1 MLDQETKKK
10 INNLRDTLV
19 GKVPDP
25 KSQVEQIM
33 IALIY
38 KFMNDMDKES
48 TDLGGEASFF
58 VGDFEKYSWDN
69 LFGTKVSGSELV
81 DLYSTA
87 VESMEENPNI
97 PQLFRDIFKNAY
109 IPYKD
114 AETLRL
120 FLSQIDDFEY
130 SKDSE
135 QLGDAFEHILNS
147 LSSQG
152 DAGQF
157 RTPRHIIDFI
167 VEIVDPNKDETVLDP
182 ASGTSGFLISAFKHI
197 VQSNSEKSSGDL
209 LSAAERKKIMENIN
223 GYDISPDMV
232 RIGLANMYLHGF
244 PEPNVV
250 EYDALTSEDRWNE
263 YFDVIL
269 ANPPFMTP
277 KGGIRPHNKFGLKS
291 NKAEVLFVDYILTH
305 LKPNGR
311 AGIIVPE
318 GIIFQS
324 GKAYKELRKKL
335 IENGLTGVVSLPA
348 GVFNPY
354 SGVKTSI
361 LILDKSKN
369 PESVYFAQIKQ
380 DGFSLSAQ
388 RNPISQN
395 DLPQVFKEIKSNSS
409 GDFMKLVS
417 KEEII
422 ENKYSLQFS
431 TYINEEI
438 ESSNYEVIKL
448 SEVVSLIRG
457 VNFSKKDQLEEL
469 TEEAIRVATT
479 KAAQEHQVVE
489 KDLYYI
495 PKKLIKNEDK
505 YLKDGDILISVSNS
519 LHLVGRTTF
528 IKDLKYDLSFG
539 AFMSCIRVDPEVI
552 LPEYLYRILNSENTK
567 KFFRE
572 NARTTTN
579 ISNLP
584 NEVIINLQIPLPP
597 LEKQQEIAG
606 EIEQYQK
613 VIDGA
618 RQVVENTKFAI
629 DFNTIQKFETLALSE
644 IAEVKGGKRVPKGDS
659 LANSKTPYPYIRVSD
674 MKENYFDS
682 SDIKYIE
689 KDVYEKIK
697 NYTISSDDIY
707 ISVAGTIGKVGIV
720 SKEFS
725 GANLTENANKL
736 VIKDNNYSQKYLT
749 YTLRSDF
756 VQKQLILATMSV
768 AQPKLSIE
776 RLKKIEIPIINKIMQ
791 EELVNEIETQINLIE
806 ELNKII
812 SLNNNKI
819 DNLINSLYTS

>member
-10 INNLRDTLV
+10 INDLRDTLV

-97 PQLFRDIFKNAY
+97 PQLFRDVFKNAY

-167 VEIVDPNKDETVLDP
+167 VEIVDPKKNETVLDP

-263 YFDVIL
+263 YYDVIL

-277 KGGIRPHNKFGLKS
+277 KGGIRPHNKFGVKS

-305 LKPNGR
+305 LKPKGR

-324 GKAYKELRKKL
+324 GKAYVELRRKL
-335 IENGLTGVVSLPA
+335 VENGLSGVISLPS

-361 LILDKSKN
+361 LIIDKHKQKD
-369 PESVYFAQIKQ
+369 EIYFSQVNS
-380 DGFSLSAQ
+380 DGFDLGAQ
-388 RNPISQN
+388 RQPLDIN
-395 DLPQVFKEIKSNSS
+395 DLPFFLNEIKTESFEKSLIVQKEKIIEKNYSLTMNSYADQTMTSSSYDVVNINELCEFKRGEIITKNTANLEGKIPVVSS
-409 GDFMKLVS
+409 G
-417 KEEII
+417 
-422 ENKYSLQFS
+422 
-431 TYINEEI
+431 
-438 ESSNYEVIKL
+438 IKP
-448 SEVVSLIRG
+448 SYYHDKFNREGYTITISG
-457 VNFSKKDQLEEL
+457 SGNAGYVNFYNEKIWLSD
-469 TEEAIRVATT
+469 AFSVAST
-479 KAAQEHQVVE
+479 
-489 KDLYYI
+489 D
-495 PKKLIKNEDK
+495 KNILLDK
-505 YLKDGDILISVSNS
+505 YLYQVLKNRQEEIYSYQKGAAQKHVYPKD
-519 LHLVGRTTF
+519 F
-528 IKDLKYDLSFG
+528 
-539 AFMSCIRVDPEVI
+539 
-552 LPEYLYRILNSENTK
+552 EN
-567 KFFRE
+567 F
-572 NARTTTN
+572 
-579 ISNLP
+579 
-584 NEVIINLQIPLPP
+584 QIPLPP
-597 LEKQQEIAG
+597 LEKQQEIVN

-618 RQVVENTKFAI
+618 RQVVEHYKPKIF
-629 DFNTIQKFETLALSE
+629 
-644 IAEVKGGKRVPKGDS
+644 VKNDWKVYELKDIYKENFDSKRVPITKNERKQG
-659 LANSKTPYPYIRVSD
+659 PYPYYGATGIIDYVED
-674 MKENYFDS
+674 YLFD
-682 SDIKYIE
+682 E
-689 KDVYEKIK
+689 ELLL
-697 NYTISSDDIY
+697 ISED
-707 ISVAGTIGKVGIV
+707 
-720 SKEFS
+720 
-725 GANLTENANKL
+725 GANLLDRNYPIAFSVDGKTWVNNHAHVLKF
-736 VIKDNNYSQKYLT
+736 DNLELQKYVEFYINQISIEKYVT
-749 YTLRSDF
+749 GS
-756 VQKQLILATMSV
+756 
-768 AQPKLSIE
+768 AQPKLNQNNLNLI
-776 RLKKIEIPIINKIMQ
+776 KIPIPK
-791 EELVNEIETQINLIE
+791 ESELTEIVKELDNEIQIVKQNKTIIQNLE
-806 ELNKII
+806 FSKNRV
-812 SLNNNKI
+812 
-819 DNLINSLYTS
+819 INSLYNS

>member
-10 INNLRDTLV
+10 INDLRDTLV

-97 PQLFRDIFKNAY
+97 PQLFRDVFKNAY
-109 IPYKD
+109 IPYRD
-114 AETLRL
+114 TETLRL

-167 VEIVDPNKDETVLDP
+167 VEIVDPKKDETVLDP

-197 VQSNSEKSSGDL
+197 VNSNSEKSSGDL

-244 PEPNVV
+244 PEPNVF

-263 YFDVIL
+263 YYDVIL

-291 NKAEVLFVDYILTH
+291 NRAEVLFVDYILSH
-305 LKPNGR
+305 LKPKGR

-335 IENGLTGVVSLPA
+335 VENGLTGVISLPA

-361 LILDKSKN
+361 LIIDKSQKN
-369 PESVYFAQIKQ
+369 EYISFYKVNN
-380 DGFSLSAQ
+380 DGFSLGSN
-388 RNPISQN
+388 RNSIDEN
-395 DLPQVFKEIKSNSS
+395 DLPEILVSIQKSEESSIKS
-409 GDFMKLVS
+409 D
-417 KEEII
+417 
-422 ENKYSLQFS
+422 
-431 TYINEEI
+431 
-438 ESSNYEVIKL
+438 
-448 SEVVSLIRG
+448 
-457 VNFSKKDQLEEL
+457 
-469 TEEAIRVATT
+469 
-479 KAAQEHQVVE
+479 
-489 KDLYYI
+489 
-495 PKKLIKNEDK
+495 
-505 YLKDGDILISVSNS
+505 
-519 LHLVGRTTF
+519 
-528 IKDLKYDLSFG
+528 
-539 AFMSCIRVDPEVI
+539 
-552 LPEYLYRILNSENTK
+552 
-567 KFFRE
+567 
-572 NARTTTN
+572 
-579 ISNLP
+579 
-584 NEVIINLQIPLPP
+584 
-597 LEKQQEIAG
+597 
-606 EIEQYQK
+606 
-613 VIDGA
+613 
-618 RQVVENTKFAI
+618 VEN
-629 DFNTIQKFETLALSE
+629 
-644 IAEVKGGKRVPKGDS
+644 
-659 LANSKTPYPYIRVSD
+659 
-674 MKENYFDS
+674 
-682 SDIKYIE
+682 
-689 KDVYEKIK
+689 
-697 NYTISSDDIY
+697 
-707 ISVAGTIGKVGIV
+707 
-720 SKEFS
+720 
-725 GANLTENANKL
+725 
-736 VIKDNNYSQKYLT
+736 
-749 YTLRSDF
+749 
-756 VQKQLILATMSV
+756 
-768 AQPKLSIE
+768 
-776 RLKKIEIPIINKIMQ
+776 LK
-791 EELVNEIETQINLIE
+791 
-806 ELNKII
+806 
-812 SLNNNKI
+812 
-819 DNLINSLYTS
+819 

>member
-10 INNLRDTLV
+10 INDLRDTLV

-48 TDLGGEASFF
+48 TDLGGESSFF

-97 PQLFRDIFKNAY
+97 PQLFRDVFKNAY

-167 VEIVDPNKDETVLDP
+167 VEIVDPKKDETVLDP

-197 VQSNSEKSSGDL
+197 VNSNSEKSSGDL

-263 YFDVIL
+263 YYDVIL

-277 KGGIRPHNKFGLKS
+277 KGGIRPHNKFGVKS

-305 LKPNGR
+305 LKPKGR

-324 GKAYKELRKKL
+324 GKAYVELRRRL
-335 IENGLTGVVSLPA
+335 VENGLCGLISLPS

-354 SGVKTSI
+354 SAVKTSI
-361 LILDKSKN
+361 LIIDKHNQKD
-369 PESVYFAQIKQ
+369 EIYFSQVNS
-380 DGFSLSAQ
+380 DGFDLGAQ
-388 RNPISQN
+388 RQPLDTN
-395 DLPQVFKEIKSNSS
+395 DLPLFLNEIKTESFEKSMLVQKEKIIEKNYSLTMNSYADQTMTSSSYDMVNINELCEFKRGEIITKKTANLEGVIPVVSS
-409 GDFMKLVS
+409 GIDPSYYHDKFNREGYTITIAGS
-417 KEEII
+417 G
-422 ENKYSLQFS
+422 NAGY
-431 TYINEEI
+431 
-438 ESSNYEVIKL
+438 
-448 SEVVSLIRG
+448 
-457 VNFSKKDQLEEL
+457 VNFYNEKLWLSD
-469 TEEAIRVATT
+469 AFSVASTD
-479 KAAQEHQVVE
+479 ENI
-489 KDLYYI
+489 L
-495 PKKLIKNEDK
+495 LDK
-505 YLKDGDILISVSNS
+505 YLFQVLKNRQEEIYSYQKGAAQKHVYPKD
-519 LHLVGRTTF
+519 F
-528 IKDLKYDLSFG
+528 
-539 AFMSCIRVDPEVI
+539 
-552 LPEYLYRILNSENTK
+552 EN
-567 KFFRE
+567 F
-572 NARTTTN
+572 
-579 ISNLP
+579 
-584 NEVIINLQIPLPP
+584 QIPLPP
-597 LEKQQEIAG
+597 IEKQQEIAD

-618 RQVVENTKFAI
+618 ELVLENYNPSINIKTDWVKTKMSDLGFSKSGGTPKRSVKNYWNGNI
-629 DFNTIQKFETLALSE
+629 SWFSSGELNQTYTIESIEKISTEGLDSSNCKIFKKGSLLIGMYDTAAFKMSILSE
-644 IAEVKGGKRVPKGDS
+644 DATFNQAIYGISTNDEIHIKYLYLFLLTNKSKYLNDRVGVRQRNLSKKYIDNIEISVPPLETQNLIVKEFEEELEGVERIRKIKKINEDRIIKKIDS
-659 LANSKTPYPYIRVSD
+659 LFT
-674 MKENYFDS
+674 
-682 SDIKYIE
+682 
-689 KDVYEKIK
+689 
-697 NYTISSDDIY
+697 
-707 ISVAGTIGKVGIV
+707 
-720 SKEFS
+720 
-725 GANLTENANKL
+725 
-736 VIKDNNYSQKYLT
+736 
-749 YTLRSDF
+749 
-756 VQKQLILATMSV
+756 
-768 AQPKLSIE
+768 
-776 RLKKIEIPIINKIMQ
+776 
-791 EELVNEIETQINLIE
+791 
-806 ELNKII
+806 
-812 SLNNNKI
+812 
-819 DNLINSLYTS
+819 

>member
-10 INNLRDTLV
+10 INDLRDTLV

-58 VGDFEKYSWDN
+58 VDDFERYSWDN

-167 VEIVDPNKDETVLDP
+167 VEIVDPKKDETVLDP

-209 LSAAERKKIMENIN
+209 LSATERKKIMKNIN

-263 YFDVIL
+263 YYDVIL

-291 NKAEVLFVDYILTH
+291 NRAEVLFVDYILTH
-305 LKPNGR
+305 LKPKGR

-318 GIIFQS
+318 GIIFQT

-335 IENGLTGVVSLPA
+335 VENGLIGVISLPS
-348 GVFNPY
+348 GVFQPY

-361 LILDKSKN
+361 LLVNRSKKT
-369 PESVYFAQIKQ
+369 EHLFFAEVKN
-380 DGFSLSAQ
+380 DGFSLGSQ
-388 RNPISQN
+388 RKPIELN
-395 DLPQVFKEIKSNSS
+395 DLPKIKS
-409 GDFMKLVS
+409 
-417 KEEII
+417 EIVAENFKKSIRQILKQDLDQDYSFNFKSLQI
-422 ENKYSLQFS
+422 ENLTSSY
-431 TYINEEI
+431 EI
-438 ESSNYEVIKL
+438 DQLKNLCQIKT
-448 SEVVSLIRG
+448 G
-457 VNFSKKDQLEEL
+457 KKDVNQGNPNGEFPFF
-469 TEEAIRVATT
+469 TC
-479 KAAQEHQVVE
+479 AQEHTYSDVYSFDTEAIIIAGNGDVGNT
-489 KDLYYI
+489 KYYKGKFEAYQRTYVLSEFSNLVL
-495 PKKLIKNEDK
+495 PK
-505 YLKDGDILISVSNS
+505 YLY
-519 LHLVGRTTF
+519 F
-528 IKDLKYDLSFG
+528 
-539 AFMSCIRVDPEVI
+539 
-552 LPEYLYRILNSENTK
+552 ILNSKLKTELNKLKQGSTMPYIK
-567 KFFRE
+567 VGFLNNF
-572 NARTTTN
+572 
-579 ISNLP
+579 
-584 NEVIINLQIPLPP
+584 QIPLPP
-597 LEKQQEIAG
+597 LEKQQEIVD

-618 RQVVENTKFAI
+618 RQVIDNYKPTIVFDNSWKERAFENTSLEII
-629 DFNTIQKFETLALSE
+629 DGDRGKNYPKSEDFLSE
-644 IAEVKGGKRVPKGDS
+644 GYCLFLNTKNVLKNGFNFSENKFITKEKSNQLRKGKLKR
-659 LANSKTPYPYIRVSD
+659 N
-674 MKENYFDS
+674 
-682 SDIKYIE
+682 
-689 KDVYEKIK
+689 DVVL
-697 NYTISSDDIY
+697 TTR
-707 ISVAGTIGKVGIV
+707 GTIGNT
-720 SKEFS
+720 
-725 GANLTENANKL
+725 AYY
-736 VIKDNNYSQKYLT
+736 DNNVQYENIRINSGMLIFRSQEDEILSEFLFYFFQSSNFIKQYKALLSGT
-749 YTLRSDF
+749 AQPQLPISSLKNVKIPIPDIS
-756 VQKQLILATMSV
+756 VQKDIIL
-768 AQPKLSIE
+768 
-776 RLKKIEIPIINKIMQ
+776 KIK
-791 EELVNEIETQINLIE
+791 EELVIIENNKKIINSMQEKINNLISK
-806 ELNKII
+806 LY
-812 SLNNNKI
+812 
-819 DNLINSLYTS
+819 IN

>member
-1 MLDQETKKK
+1 MLDQETKKR
-10 INNLRDTLV
+10 INDLRDTLV

-33 IALIY
+33 IALIF
-38 KFMNDMDKES
+38 KFMNDMDQES
-48 TDLGGEASFF
+48 TDLGGKAAFF
-58 VGDFEKYSWDN
+58 VGEFEKFSWSNMFDPR
-69 LFGTKVSGSELV
+69 VSGDELV
-81 DLYSTA
+81 ELYSDA
-87 VESMEENPNI
+87 IESMDDNPNI
-97 PQLFRDIFKNAY
+97 PQIFRDIFKNVF

-114 AETLRL
+114 PETLRL
-120 FLSQIDDFEY
+120 FLKQINEFEY

-167 VEIVDPNKDETVLDP
+167 VKIVDPKKNETVLDP

-197 VQSNSEKSSGDL
+197 VQSNSKKSSGDL
-209 LSAAERKKIMENIN
+209 LSATERKKIMENIN

-250 EYDALTSEDRWNE
+250 EYDSLTSEDRWNE

-277 KGGIRPHNKFGLKS
+277 KGGIRPHNKFGVKS

-305 LKPNGR
+305 LKPKGR

-335 IENGLTGVVSLPA
+335 IENGLIGVVSLPA

-369 PESVYFAQIKQ
+369 PESLFFAQIKQ

-417 KEEII
+417 REEII
-422 ENKYSLQFS
+422 ENNYSLQFS
-431 TYINEEI
+431 TYTNEEL

-448 SEVVSLIRG
+448 SEVVNLIRG

-469 TEEAIRVATT
+469 SEEAIRVATT

-528 IKDLKYDLSFG
+528 IKNLNYDLSFG
-539 AFMSCIRVDPEVI
+539 AFMSCIRVDPEVV
-552 LPEYLYRILNSENTK
+552 LPKYLYRILNSENTK

-584 NEVIINLQIPLPP
+584 NEVILNLQIPLPP
-597 LEKQQEIAG
+597 LEKQKEILD

-613 VIDGA
+613 EIHKA
-618 RQVVENTKFAI
+618 EQAI
-629 DFNTIQKFETLALSE
+629 
-644 IAEVKGGKRVPKGDS
+644 VDS
-659 LANSKTPYPYIRVSD
+659 K
-674 MKENYFDS
+674 
-682 SDIKYIE
+682 
-689 KDVYEKIK
+689 
-697 NYTISSDDIY
+697 
-707 ISVAGTIGKVGIV
+707 
-720 SKEFS
+720 
-725 GANLTENANKL
+725 
-736 VIKDNNYSQKYLT
+736 
-749 YTLRSDF
+749 
-756 VQKQLILATMSV
+756 
-768 AQPKLSIE
+768 
-776 RLKKIEIPIINKIMQ
+776 KKIEEAVLKIYK
-791 EELVNEIETQINLIE
+791 E
-806 ELNKII
+806 
-812 SLNNNKI
+812 
-819 DNLINSLYTS
+819 

>member
-10 INNLRDTLV
+10 INDLRDTLV

-167 VEIVDPNKDETVLDP
+167 VKIVDPKKDETVLDP

-197 VQSNSEKSSGDL
+197 VNSNSEKSSGDL
-209 LSAAERKKIMENIN
+209 LSATERKKIMENIN

-250 EYDALTSEDRWNE
+250 EYDALTSEDRWSE
-263 YFDVIL
+263 YYDVIL

-277 KGGIRPHNKFGLKS
+277 KGGIRPHNKFGVKS

-305 LKPNGR
+305 LKPKGR

-324 GKAYKELRKKL
+324 GKAYVELRRKL
-335 IENGLTGVVSLPA
+335 VENGLSGVISLPS

-361 LILDKSKN
+361 LIIDKHKVKD
-369 PESVYFAQIKQ
+369 EIYFSQVNS
-380 DGFSLSAQ
+380 DGFDLGAQ
-388 RNPISQN
+388 RQPLDTD
-395 DLPQVFKEIKSNSS
+395 DLPFFLNEIKTESFEKSILVEKEKIIEKNYSLTMNSYADQTITSSSYDVVNINELCEFKRGEIITKKTANLEGTIPVASS
-409 GDFMKLVS
+409 G
-417 KEEII
+417 I
-422 ENKYSLQFS
+422 EPSYYHDKFNREGYTITISGS
-431 TYINEEI
+431 GNAGY
-438 ESSNYEVIKL
+438 
-448 SEVVSLIRG
+448 
-457 VNFSKKDQLEEL
+457 VNFYN
-469 TEEAIRVATT
+469 
-479 KAAQEHQVVE
+479 E
-489 KDLYYI
+489 KIWLSDAFSVTSTD
-495 PKKLIKNEDK
+495 KNILLDK
-505 YLKDGDILISVSNS
+505 YLYQVLKNRQEEIYSYQKGAAQKHVYPKD
-519 LHLVGRTTF
+519 F
-528 IKDLKYDLSFG
+528 
-539 AFMSCIRVDPEVI
+539 
-552 LPEYLYRILNSENTK
+552 EN
-567 KFFRE
+567 F
-572 NARTTTN
+572 
-579 ISNLP
+579 
-584 NEVIINLQIPLPP
+584 QIPLPP
-597 LEKQQEIAG
+597 LEKQQEIVD

-618 RQVVENTKFAI
+618 RQVVENHTISINTDFEENSVLLGDICDVRDGTHNSPKYVESEEYPLVTSKNLKKGYVDLNDVNYISKKDYDDINKRSLVEENDILMPMIGSIGNPVIVESKPKFAI
-629 DFNTIQKFETLALSE
+629 KNVALIKVSNSKILPHFVLLLLSSNIFKKYLLNNSKGSTQKFISLKLLRSFEFNLPSIE
-644 IAEVKGGKRVPKGDS
+644 IQEKLVKEYFLEKNIVNNNFE
-659 LANSKTPYPYIRVSD
+659 LI
-674 MKENYFDS
+674 ENY
-682 SDIKYIE
+682 KN
-689 KDVYEKIK
+689 KI
-697 NYTISSDDIY
+697 NS
-707 ISVAGTIGKVGIV
+707 
-720 SKEFS
+720 
-725 GANLTENANKL
+725 
-736 VIKDNNYSQKYLT
+736 
-749 YTLRSDF
+749 
-756 VQKQLILATMSV
+756 
-768 AQPKLSIE
+768 
-776 RLKKIEIPIINKIMQ
+776 IINK
-791 EELVNEIETQINLIE
+791 
-806 ELNKII
+806 
-812 SLNNNKI
+812 
-819 DNLINSLYTS
+819 LYK

>member
-10 INNLRDTLV
+10 INDLRDTLV

-69 LFGTKVSGSELV
+69 LFDTKVSGSELV

-167 VEIVDPNKDETVLDP
+167 VEIVDPKKDETVLDP

-209 LSAAERKKIMENIN
+209 LSAAERKKIMKNIN

-263 YFDVIL
+263 YYDVIL

-291 NKAEVLFVDYILTH
+291 NRAEVLFVDYILTH
-305 LKPNGR
+305 LKPKGR

-335 IENGLTGVVSLPA
+335 IENGLISVISLPA

-361 LILDKSKN
+361 LIIDKSQKN
-369 PESVYFAQIKQ
+369 EYISFYEVNN
-380 DGFSLSAQ
+380 DGFSLGSN
-388 RNPISQN
+388 RNSIDEN
-395 DLPQVFKEIKSNSS
+395 DLPEILVSIQKSEESSIKSDVAVSEIEKNDFSLSANFYLVNEDTYSSFPLVDINEFATLERGTTITKKTAATEGTIPVVGGGQAPSYFHDTANRVGPTITVSSS
-409 GDFMKLVS
+409 GAYAGFVNYYQEDIFASDCFTIKPNELLN
-417 KEEII
+417 I
-422 ENKYSLQFS
+422 KYLF
-431 TYINEEI
+431 
-438 ESSNYEVIKL
+438 
-448 SEVVSLIRG
+448 
-457 VNFSKKDQLEEL
+457 
-469 TEEAIRVATT
+469 RVLKYNQQNIYNLATG
-479 KAAQEHQVVE
+479 AAQPHVYA
-489 KDLYYI
+489 KDFNNF
-495 PKKLIKNEDK
+495 K
-505 YLKDGDILISVSNS
+505 
-519 LHLVGRTTF
+519 
-528 IKDLKYDLSFG
+528 
-539 AFMSCIRVDPEVI
+539 
-552 LPEYLYRILNSENTK
+552 
-567 KFFRE
+567 
-572 NARTTTN
+572 
-579 ISNLP
+579 
-584 NEVIINLQIPLPP
+584 IPLPP
-597 LEKQQEIAG
+597 LEKQQEIVD

-613 VIDGA
+613 IIDGA
-618 RQVVENTKFAI
+618 RLIEDNYKPAIVIDPTWVTKPISEISNKVTDGSHNPPKETTGGKYLMLSSRNIEFNNINFRKARKLSKK
-629 DFNTIQKFETLALSE
+629 DFDQLNKRTQLSE
-644 IAEVKGGKRVPKGDS
+644 GDI
-659 LANSKTPYPYIRVSD
+659 LL
-674 MKENYFDS
+674 
-682 SDIKYIE
+682 
-689 KDVYEKIK
+689 
-697 NYTISSDDIY
+697 TI
-707 ISVAGTIGKVGIV
+707 VGTIGRTAVFK
-720 SKEFS
+720 KEY
-725 GANLTENANKL
+725 GDNLVLQRSVA
-736 VIKDNNYSQKYLT
+736 VIKPSKDINPYFLSYLLQSHR
-749 YTLRSDF
+749 YQELLNSSA
-756 VQKQLILATMSV
+756 VGV
-768 AQPKLSIE
+768 AQKGIYLKELSQINVPVPKLSIQNQIVDQIYNE
-776 RLKKIEIPIINKIMQ
+776 LKAIENNKKLIELMENKI
-791 EELVNEIETQINLIE
+791 T
-806 ELNKII
+806 NK
-812 SLNNNKI
+812 
-819 DNLINSLYTS
+819 INSLYS

>member
-109 IPYKD
+109 IPYRD
-114 AETLRL
+114 TETLRL

-167 VEIVDPNKDETVLDP
+167 VEIVDPKKDETVLDP

-197 VQSNSEKSSGDL
+197 VNSNSEKSSGDL
-209 LSAAERKKIMENIN
+209 LSAAERKKIMKNIN

-263 YFDVIL
+263 YYDVIL

-291 NKAEVLFVDYILTH
+291 NRAEVLFVDYILTH
-305 LKPNGR
+305 LKPKGR

-324 GKAYKELRKKL
+324 GKAFVELRKKL
-335 IENGLTGVVSLPA
+335 VENGLIGVVSLPS

-361 LILDKSKN
+361 LIIDKSKN
-369 PESVYFAQIKQ
+369 NSDLFFVEIKNDGYSLGAKRTLIES
-380 DGFSLSAQ
+380 
-388 RNPISQN
+388 N
-395 DLPQVFKEIKSNSS
+395 DLPSTLDEIKSEDFSSRFSLIKKSDLNTDYSLNLKASSSEDINSDYTIVELGEHIDVLDS
-409 GDFMKLVS
+409 RRKPITKKDRKPGPYPYYGATGIIDYVQDFIFD
-417 KEEII
+417 EEILLLG
-422 ENKYSLQFS
+422 EDGAKW
-431 TYINEEI
+431 EAGEK
-438 ESSNYEVIKL
+438 SSFIVDGKSWVNNHAHVIKPKESL
-448 SEVVSLIRG
+448 NIVFLKEVL
-457 VNFSKKDQLEEL
+457 N
-469 TEEAIRVATT
+469 
-479 KAAQEHQVVE
+479 
-489 KDLYYI
+489 
-495 PKKLIKNEDK
+495 
-505 YLKDGDILISVSNS
+505 YL
-519 LHLVGRTTF
+519 
-528 IKDLKYDLSFG
+528 DLSKYITG
-539 AFMSCIRVDPEVI
+539 VTVPK
-552 LPEYLYRILNSENTK
+552 LNQKNMLSIK
-567 KFFRE
+567 
-572 NARTTTN
+572 
-579 ISNLP
+579 
-584 NEVIINLQIPLPP
+584 IPLPP
-597 LEKQQEIAG
+597 LEKQQEIVD
-606 EIEQYQK
+606 EIEQYEK

-618 RQVVENTKFAI
+618 RQV
-629 DFNTIQKFETLALSE
+629 
-644 IAEVKGGKRVPKGDS
+644 
-659 LANSKTPYPYIRVSD
+659 
-674 MKENYFDS
+674 
-682 SDIKYIE
+682 IE
-689 KDVYEKIK
+689 KSK
-697 NYTISSDDIY
+697 NSINDLIS
-707 ISVAGTIGKVGIV
+707 
-720 SKEFS
+720 
-725 GANLTENANKL
+725 NLYN
-736 VIKDNNYSQKYLT
+736 
-749 YTLRSDF
+749 
-756 VQKQLILATMSV
+756 
-768 AQPKLSIE
+768 
-776 RLKKIEIPIINKIMQ
+776 
-791 EELVNEIETQINLIE
+791 
-806 ELNKII
+806 
-812 SLNNNKI
+812 
-819 DNLINSLYTS
+819 

>member
-10 INNLRDTLV
+10 INDLRDTLV

-97 PQLFRDIFKNAY
+97 PQLFRDVFKNAY
-109 IPYKD
+109 IPYRD
-114 AETLRL
+114 TETLRL

-167 VEIVDPNKDETVLDP
+167 VEIVDPKKDETVLDP

-197 VQSNSEKSSGDL
+197 VNSNSEKSSGDL
-209 LSAAERKKIMENIN
+209 LSAAERKKIMKNIN

-263 YFDVIL
+263 YYDVIL

-291 NKAEVLFVDYILTH
+291 NRAEVLFVDYILTH
-305 LKPNGR
+305 LKPKGR

-335 IENGLTGVVSLPA
+335 VENGLIGVISLPA

-361 LILDKSKN
+361 LIIDKTN
-369 PESVYFAQIKQ
+369 
-380 DGFSLSAQ
+380 
-388 RNPISQN
+388 
-395 DLPQVFKEIKSNSS
+395 NS
-409 GDFMKLVS
+409 
-417 KEEII
+417 
-422 ENKYSLQFS
+422 
-431 TYINEEI
+431 
-438 ESSNYEVIKL
+438 
-448 SEVVSLIRG
+448 
-457 VNFSKKDQLEEL
+457 
-469 TEEAIRVATT
+469 
-479 KAAQEHQVVE
+479 
-489 KDLYYI
+489 
-495 PKKLIKNEDK
+495 
-505 YLKDGDILISVSNS
+505 
-519 LHLVGRTTF
+519 
-528 IKDLKYDLSFG
+528 
-539 AFMSCIRVDPEVI
+539 
-552 LPEYLYRILNSENTK
+552 
-567 KFFRE
+567 
-572 NARTTTN
+572 
-579 ISNLP
+579 
-584 NEVIINLQIPLPP
+584 
-597 LEKQQEIAG
+597 
-606 EIEQYQK
+606 
-613 VIDGA
+613 
-618 RQVVENTKFAI
+618 
-629 DFNTIQKFETLALSE
+629 
-644 IAEVKGGKRVPKGDS
+644 
-659 LANSKTPYPYIRVSD
+659 
-674 MKENYFDS
+674 
-682 SDIKYIE
+682 
-689 KDVYEKIK
+689 
-697 NYTISSDDIY
+697 
-707 ISVAGTIGKVGIV
+707 
-720 SKEFS
+720 
-725 GANLTENANKL
+725 
-736 VIKDNNYSQKYLT
+736 
-749 YTLRSDF
+749 
-756 VQKQLILATMSV
+756 
-768 AQPKLSIE
+768 
-776 RLKKIEIPIINKIMQ
+776 
-791 EELVNEIETQINLIE
+791 
-806 ELNKII
+806 
-812 SLNNNKI
+812 
-819 DNLINSLYTS
+819 

>member
-10 INNLRDTLV
+10 INDLRDTLV

-33 IALIY
+33 ISLIY

-167 VEIVDPNKDETVLDP
+167 VEIVDPKKDETVLDP

-197 VQSNSEKSSGDL
+197 VNSNSEKSSGDL
-209 LSAAERKKIMENIN
+209 LSATERKKIMKNIN

-263 YFDVIL
+263 YYDVIL

-277 KGGIRPHNKFGLKS
+277 KGGIRPHNKFGVKS

-305 LKPNGR
+305 LKPKGR

-324 GKAYKELRKKL
+324 GKAYVELRRKL
-335 IENGLTGVVSLPA
+335 VENGLSGVISLPS

-361 LILDKSKN
+361 LIIDKHKQKD
-369 PESVYFAQIKQ
+369 EIYFSQVNS
-380 DGFSLSAQ
+380 DGFDLGAQ
-388 RNPISQN
+388 RQPLDTN
-395 DLPQVFKEIKSNSS
+395 DLPFFLNEIKTESFEKSILAQKEKIIEKNYSLTMNSYVDQTMTSSSYDVVNINELCEFKRGEIITKKTANLEGTIPVVSS
-409 GDFMKLVS
+409 G
-417 KEEII
+417 I
-422 ENKYSLQFS
+422 EPSYYHDKFNREGYTITISGS
-431 TYINEEI
+431 GNAGY
-438 ESSNYEVIKL
+438 
-448 SEVVSLIRG
+448 
-457 VNFSKKDQLEEL
+457 VNFYN
-469 TEEAIRVATT
+469 
-479 KAAQEHQVVE
+479 E
-489 KDLYYI
+489 KIWLSDAFSVTSTD
-495 PKKLIKNEDK
+495 KNILLDK
-505 YLKDGDILISVSNS
+505 YLYQVLKNRQEEIYSYQKGAAQKHVYPKD
-519 LHLVGRTTF
+519 F
-528 IKDLKYDLSFG
+528 
-539 AFMSCIRVDPEVI
+539 
-552 LPEYLYRILNSENTK
+552 EN
-567 KFFRE
+567 F
-572 NARTTTN
+572 
-579 ISNLP
+579 
-584 NEVIINLQIPLPP
+584 QIPLPP
-597 LEKQQEIAG
+597 LDKQQEIVD

-618 RQVVENTKFAI
+618 RQVVENMRTNISVDTSWKMVAI
-629 DFNTIQKFETLALSE
+629 GE
-644 IAEVKGGKRVPKGDS
+644 ICNISSGGTP
-659 LANSKTPYPYIRVSD
+659 SKKNEEYWDNGNIPWVGSTVCKDKKI
-674 MKENYFDS
+674 FS
-682 SDIKYIE
+682 SDQFIT
-689 KDVYEKIK
+689 KIGLE
-697 NYTISSDDIY
+697 NSSAKIFPVGTTL
-707 ISVAGTIGKVGIV
+707 VALVGATIGKTAFTMFETATNQNIAGLIPKDDTQLNNEYLFYALQTLYPKFLELGEKNFRMANQKFVKELKIPLPSLEIQNRIV
-720 SKEFS
+720 LEM
-725 GANLTENANKL
+725 NDLE
-736 VIKDNNYSQKYLT
+736 
-749 YTLRSDF
+749 
-756 VQKQLILATMSV
+756 
-768 AQPKLSIE
+768 
-776 RLKKIEIPIINKIMQ
+776 
-791 EELVNEIETQINLIE
+791 
-806 ELNKII
+806 KII
-812 SLNNNKI
+812 EQNKRI
-819 DNLINSLYTS
+819 VTIFNQKINELISKLYT

>member
-10 INNLRDTLV
+10 IKDLRDTLV

-167 VEIVDPNKDETVLDP
+167 VEIVDPKKDETVLDP

-197 VQSNSEKSSGDL
+197 VNSNSEKSSGDL
-209 LSAAERKKIMENIN
+209 LSAADRKKIMKNIN

-263 YFDVIL
+263 YYDVIL

-277 KGGIRPHNKFGLKS
+277 KKGIRPHNKFGLKS
-291 NKAEVLFVDYILTH
+291 NKAEVLFIDYILTH

-335 IENGLTGVVSLPA
+335 IENGLIGVVSLPS

-369 PESVYFAQIKQ
+369 SESLYFAQIKQ

-395 DLPQVFKEIKSNSS
+395 DLPQVFKEIKSNTT

-417 KEEII
+417 REEII
-422 ENKYSLQFS
+422 ENNYSLQFS
-431 TYINEEI
+431 TYTNEEL
-438 ESSNYEVIKL
+438 ESSSNEVIKWY
-448 SEVVSLIRG
+448 
-457 VNFSKKDQLEEL
+457 
-469 TEEAIRVATT
+469 TE
-479 KAAQEHQVVE
+479 
-489 KDLYYI
+489 
-495 PKKLIKNEDK
+495 
-505 YLKDGDILISVSNS
+505 
-519 LHLVGRTTF
+519 
-528 IKDLKYDLSFG
+528 
-539 AFMSCIRVDPEVI
+539 
-552 LPEYLYRILNSENTK
+552 
-567 KFFRE
+567 
-572 NARTTTN
+572 
-579 ISNLP
+579 
-584 NEVIINLQIPLPP
+584 
-597 LEKQQEIAG
+597 
-606 EIEQYQK
+606 
-613 VIDGA
+613 
-618 RQVVENTKFAI
+618 
-629 DFNTIQKFETLALSE
+629 
-644 IAEVKGGKRVPKGDS
+644 
-659 LANSKTPYPYIRVSD
+659 
-674 MKENYFDS
+674 
-682 SDIKYIE
+682 
-689 KDVYEKIK
+689 
-697 NYTISSDDIY
+697 
-707 ISVAGTIGKVGIV
+707 
-720 SKEFS
+720 
-725 GANLTENANKL
+725 
-736 VIKDNNYSQKYLT
+736 
-749 YTLRSDF
+749 
-756 VQKQLILATMSV
+756 
-768 AQPKLSIE
+768 
-776 RLKKIEIPIINKIMQ
+776 
-791 EELVNEIETQINLIE
+791 
-806 ELNKII
+806 
-812 SLNNNKI
+812 
-819 DNLINSLYTS
+819 

>member
-10 INNLRDTLV
+10 INDLRDTLV

-167 VEIVDPNKDETVLDP
+167 VEIVDPKKDETVLDP

-209 LSAAERKKIMENIN
+209 LSAAERKKIMKNIN

-250 EYDALTSEDRWNE
+250 EYDALTSEDRWSE
-263 YFDVIL
+263 YYDVIL

-277 KGGIRPHNKFGLKS
+277 KGGIRPHNKFGVNS

-305 LKPNGR
+305 LKPKGR

-324 GKAYKELRKKL
+324 SKAYKELRKKL
-335 IENGLTGVVSLPA
+335 VESGLFAVVSLPS
-348 GVFNPY
+348 GVFKPY
-354 SGVKTSI
+354 SGVKTSV
-361 LILDKSKN
+361 LFVDKSLQRDSILFSEIKN
-369 PESVYFAQIKQ
+369 
-380 DGFSLSAQ
+380 DGYSLGDQ
-388 RNPISQN
+388 RTKIDQN
-395 DLPQVFKEIKSNSS
+395 DLPDTSEAIKNSKSRDIDLEILKDTVLEDHNVSLAINNYKTINIQSS
-409 GDFMKLVS
+409 FEL
-417 KEEII
+417 IAL
-422 ENKYSLQFS
+422 NKVVQ
-431 TYINEEI
+431 I
-438 ESSNYEVIKL
+438 ESGKREKGGAKEKGIPSLGGEHITNDGGIDFKKEKYV
-448 SEVVSLIRG
+448 SEEFFQTMKKGILHNNDVLI
-457 VNFSKKDQLEEL
+457 VKDG
-469 TEEAIRVATT
+469 ATT
-479 KAAQEHQVVE
+479 GKVGIYKNEFKKAAVNEHVFI
-489 KDLYYI
+489 LRA
-495 PKKLIKNEDK
+495 NEN
-505 YLKDGDILISVSNS
+505 L
-519 LHLVGRTTF
+519 
-528 IKDLKYDLSFG
+528 
-539 AFMSCIRVDPEVI
+539 
-552 LPEYLYRILNSENTK
+552 LPEYLYYVLSSEEFQKSLKNK
-567 KFFRE
+567 
-572 NARTTTN
+572 
-579 ISNLP
+579 IQG
-584 NEVIINLQIPLPP
+584 IIQGINLKFAELLIPLPP
-597 LEKQQEIAG
+597 LEKQQEIVD
-606 EIEQYQK
+606 EIVQYQK
-613 VIDGA
+613 VIDGV
-618 RQVVENTKFAI
+618 RQIVENFKFTYKIEDSWKEVSIGEICTFSYGKGLKASERNSGPYDVYGSNGVVDSHDSFLVEHPFIVIGRKGTAGALHFSKNNGYPI
-629 DFNTIQKFETLALSE
+629 DTTFYISKDDLKIKEIEIKFLYLALKNLNLDKVSSE
-644 IAEVKGGKRVPKGDS
+644 QTVPGLNRNDAYAK
-659 LANSKTPYPYIRVSD
+659 
-674 MKENYFDS
+674 
-682 SDIKYIE
+682 
-689 KDVYEKIK
+689 KIK
-697 NYTISSDDIY
+697 LPPLDEQRKIIKLYEDQ
-707 ISVAGTIGKVGIV
+707 VAVL
-720 SKEFS
+720 E
-725 GANLTENANKL
+725 
-736 VIKDNNYSQKYLT
+736 
-749 YTLRSDF
+749 
-756 VQKQLILATMSV
+756 
-768 AQPKLSIE
+768 
-776 RLKKIEIPIINKIMQ
+776 INKILTKDQ
-791 EELVNEIETQINLIE
+791 QL
-806 ELNKII
+806 
-812 SLNNNKI
+812 KI
-819 DNLINSLYTS
+819 DYLISNLYN

>member
-10 INNLRDTLV
+10 INDLRDTLV

-58 VGDFEKYSWDN
+58 VGEFEKYSWDN

-167 VEIVDPNKDETVLDP
+167 VEIVDPKKDETVLDP

-197 VQSNSEKSSGDL
+197 VNSNSEKSSGDL
-209 LSAAERKKIMENIN
+209 LSATERKKIMKNIN

-263 YFDVIL
+263 YYDVIL

-277 KGGIRPHNKFGLKS
+277 RGGIRPHNRFGIKS
-291 NKAEVLFVDYILTH
+291 TKAEVLFVDYILTH
-305 LKPNGR
+305 LKPKGR

-318 GIIFQS
+318 GIIFQL
-324 GKAYKELRKKL
+324 GKAYVELRKKL
-335 IENGLTGVVSLPA
+335 VENGLVGVVSLPS

-361 LILDKSKN
+361 LIIDKSKN
-369 PESVYFAQIKQ
+369 NSELFFVEIKNDGYSLGANRTLIES
-380 DGFSLSAQ
+380 
-388 RNPISQN
+388 N
-395 DLPQVFKEIKSNSS
+395 DLPSTLDEIKSEDFSSRFSLIKKSDLNTDYSFNFKASSLEDINSDYVIVELGEHIDVLDS
-409 GDFMKLVS
+409 IRKPITKKDRKPGPYPYYGATGIIDYVQDFIFD
-417 KEEII
+417 EEILLLG
-422 ENKYSLQFS
+422 EDGAKW
-431 TYINEEI
+431 EAGEK
-438 ESSNYEVIKL
+438 SSFIVDGKSWVNNHAHVIKPKESL
-448 SEVVSLIRG
+448 NIVFLKEVL
-457 VNFSKKDQLEEL
+457 N
-469 TEEAIRVATT
+469 
-479 KAAQEHQVVE
+479 
-489 KDLYYI
+489 
-495 PKKLIKNEDK
+495 
-505 YLKDGDILISVSNS
+505 YL
-519 LHLVGRTTF
+519 
-528 IKDLKYDLSFG
+528 DLSKYITG
-539 AFMSCIRVDPEVI
+539 VTVPK
-552 LPEYLYRILNSENTK
+552 LNQKNMLSIK
-567 KFFRE
+567 
-572 NARTTTN
+572 
-579 ISNLP
+579 
-584 NEVIINLQIPLPP
+584 IPLPP
-597 LEKQQEIAG
+597 LEKQQEIVD

-618 RQVVENTKFAI
+618 KDIISFNEPDIEMSSMSYLKLGDIADITTGKLNANQMVEGGKYPFFTCSKEIFQIDHYAFDCEAILLAGNNASGDFNAKHYKGKFNAYQRTYVITLKDDSLSYEFLLFQIEKSLQKLKKNSIGTNTKFLKI
-629 DFNTIQKFETLALSE
+629 DMVKNISIGLPDKNDSKLIDEELLASQNLIIALTNKINSFENKIQK
-644 IAEVKGGKRVPKGDS
+644 
-659 LANSKTPYPYIRVSD
+659 
-674 MKENYFDS
+674 
-682 SDIKYIE
+682 
-689 KDVYEKIK
+689 
-697 NYTISSDDIY
+697 
-707 ISVAGTIGKVGIV
+707 
-720 SKEFS
+720 
-725 GANLTENANKL
+725 
-736 VIKDNNYSQKYLT
+736 
-749 YTLRSDF
+749 
-756 VQKQLILATMSV
+756 
-768 AQPKLSIE
+768 
-776 RLKKIEIPIINKIMQ
+776 
-791 EELVNEIETQINLIE
+791 
-806 ELNKII
+806 
-812 SLNNNKI
+812 
-819 DNLINSLYTS
+819 LINSLYTN

>member
-10 INNLRDTLV
+10 INDLRDTLV

-167 VEIVDPNKDETVLDP
+167 VEIVDPKKNETVLDP

-263 YFDVIL
+263 YYDVIL

-291 NKAEVLFVDYILTH
+291 NRAEVLFVDYILTH
-305 LKPNGR
+305 LKPKGR

-318 GIIFQS
+318 GVIFQS
-324 GKAYKELRKKL
+324 GKAYRELRKKL
-335 IENGLTGVVSLPA
+335 VENGLIGVISLPA
-348 GVFNPY
+348 GVFQPY

-361 LILDKSKN
+361 LLVNKSKKT
-369 PESVYFAQIKQ
+369 EHLFFAEVKN
-380 DGFSLSAQ
+380 DGFSLGSQ
-388 RNPISQN
+388 RKPIELN
-395 DLPQVFKEIKSNSS
+395 DLPKIKS
-409 GDFMKLVS
+409 
-417 KEEII
+417 EIVTENFKKSIKQILKQDLDQDYSFNFKSLQI
-422 ENKYSLQFS
+422 ENLTSSY
-431 TYINEEI
+431 EI
-438 ESSNYEVIKL
+438 DQLKNLCQIKT
-448 SEVVSLIRG
+448 G
-457 VNFSKKDQLEEL
+457 KKDVNQGNPNGEFPFF
-469 TEEAIRVATT
+469 TC
-479 KAAQEHQVVE
+479 AQEHTYSDVYSFDTEAILIAGNGDVGNT
-489 KDLYYI
+489 KYYKGKFEAYQRTYVLSEFSNLVL
-495 PKKLIKNEDK
+495 PK
-505 YLKDGDILISVSNS
+505 YLY
-519 LHLVGRTTF
+519 F
-528 IKDLKYDLSFG
+528 
-539 AFMSCIRVDPEVI
+539 
-552 LPEYLYRILNSENTK
+552 ILNSKLKTELNKLKQGSTMPYIK
-567 KFFRE
+567 VGFLNNFQ
-572 NARTTTN
+572 
-579 ISNLP
+579 
-584 NEVIINLQIPLPP
+584 VPLPP
-597 LEKQQEIAG
+597 LEKQKDIVN
-606 EIEQYQK
+606 EIEQFQK

-618 RQVVENTKFAI
+618 RQVIEGSQINHPIFKTDKLIELGKLFEKSKESKIPELDETTFLVGLENIEPNKGTLIGDTSYKEKVKSTKFKFSKGVILYGKLRPNLNKVLLPEI
-629 DFNTIQKFETLALSE
+629 DGYCSTDILVLKPISQIDLIFYKHYFLSRVFNQQVLNTLTGSQLPRTSFSSISQILIPDPNQIDLTEYSREFLAVEEILIKNSE
-644 IAEVKGGKRVPKGDS
+644 IINIYE
-659 LANSKTPYPYIRVSD
+659 
-674 MKENYFDS
+674 
-682 SDIKYIE
+682 KYIE
-689 KDVYEKIK
+689 
-697 NYTISSDDIY
+697 DI
-707 ISVAGTIGKVGIV
+707 IT
-720 SKEFS
+720 
-725 GANLTENANKL
+725 NL
-736 VIKDNNYSQKYLT
+736 YS
-749 YTLRSDF
+749 
-756 VQKQLILATMSV
+756 
-768 AQPKLSIE
+768 
-776 RLKKIEIPIINKIMQ
+776 
-791 EELVNEIETQINLIE
+791 
-806 ELNKII
+806 
-812 SLNNNKI
+812 
-819 DNLINSLYTS
+819 

>member
-10 INNLRDTLV
+10 INDLRDTLV

-69 LFGTKVSGSELV
+69 LFGTRVSGSELV

-120 FLSQIDDFEY
+120 FLSRIDDFDY

-167 VEIVDPNKDETVLDP
+167 VEIVDPKKNETILDP

-197 VQSNSEKSSGDL
+197 VQSSSEKSRGDL
-209 LSAAERKKIMENIN
+209 LSATERKKIMENIN

-263 YFDVIL
+263 YYDVIL

-291 NKAEVLFVDYILTH
+291 SRAEVLFVDYILTH
-305 LKPNGR
+305 LKPKGR

-335 IENGLTGVVSLPA
+335 VENGLTSVISLPS
-348 GVFNPY
+348 GVFKPY

-361 LILDKSKN
+361 LIIDKSLTN
-369 PESVYFAQIKQ
+369 DSVIFSEVKS
-380 DGFSLSAQ
+380 DGYSLGDQ
-388 RNPISQN
+388 RTPLIQN
-395 DLPQVFKEIKSNSS
+395 DLPTILKEIKS
-409 GDFMKLVS
+409 
-417 KEEII
+417 
-422 ENKYSLQFS
+422 
-431 TYINEEI
+431 
-438 ESSNYEVIKL
+438 
-448 SEVVSLIRG
+448 
-457 VNFSKKDQLEEL
+457 
-469 TEEAIRVATT
+469 
-479 KAAQEHQVVE
+479 
-489 KDLYYI
+489 
-495 PKKLIKNEDK
+495 KN
-505 YLKDGDILISVSNS
+505 
-519 LHLVGRTTF
+519 
-528 IKDLKYDLSFG
+528 
-539 AFMSCIRVDPEVI
+539 
-552 LPEYLYRILNSENTK
+552 ILNSISILKEKIVNLDYKLTINSYIEQKIQTDYDTTSLSDICSVDWGNTSLTK
-567 KFFRE
+567 KSFVDNGKYIAVSAAGPDGRIDIAE
-572 NARTTTN
+572 YKSPN
-579 ISNLP
+579 IVVSAIGAKCGKVFYLDEPFTAIKNTIVLHNFQSSI
-584 NEVIINLQIPLPP
+584 NEKFLFHVLNSDNKFTRKGGAQPFISKGDAEKVKIPLPP
-597 LEKQQEIAG
+597 LEKQQEIVD

-618 RQVVENTKFAI
+618 RQVVQNMRTNISVDTSWEMVAI
-629 DFNTIQKFETLALSE
+629 GE
-644 IAEVKGGKRVPKGDS
+644 ICNISSGGTPSKKNDEYWVNGDIPWVGS
-659 LANSKTPYPYIRVSD
+659 TVCKDKKI
-674 MKENYFDS
+674 FS
-682 SDIKYIE
+682 SDQFIT
-689 KDVYEKIK
+689 KIGLE
-697 NYTISSDDIY
+697 NSSAKILPVGTTL
-707 ISVAGTIGKVGIV
+707 VALVGATIGKTALNMFETTTNQNIAGLIPKDDTQLNNEYLFYALQTLYPKFLELGKKNFRMANQKFVKELKIPLPTIEIQKRIV
-720 SKEFS
+720 LEMNDLEKIIEQ
-725 GANLTENANKL
+725 NKRIVTIYDQKINELINKL
-736 VIKDNNYSQKYLT
+736 
-749 YTLRSDF
+749 YT
-756 VQKQLILATMSV
+756 
-768 AQPKLSIE
+768 
-776 RLKKIEIPIINKIMQ
+776 
-791 EELVNEIETQINLIE
+791 
-806 ELNKII
+806 
-812 SLNNNKI
+812 
-819 DNLINSLYTS
+819 

>member
-10 INNLRDTLV
+10 INDLRDTLV

-87 VESMEENPNI
+87 VESMEENPYI

-120 FLSQIDDFEY
+120 FLSQIDDFDY

-167 VEIVDPNKDETVLDP
+167 VEIVDPKKDETVLDP

-197 VQSNSEKSSGDL
+197 VNSNSEKSSGDL

-250 EYDALTSEDRWNE
+250 EYDALTSEDRWSE
-263 YFDVIL
+263 YYDVIL

-291 NKAEVLFVDYILTH
+291 NRAEALFVDYILTH
-305 LKPNGR
+305 LKPKGR

-335 IENGLTGVVSLPA
+335 VENGLFAVVSLPS
-348 GVFNPY
+348 GVFKPY

-361 LILDKSKN
+361 LFINKSLQKETILFNEIKN
-369 PESVYFAQIKQ
+369 DGYSLGDQRTKIK
-380 DGFSLSAQ
+380 
-388 RNPISQN
+388 QN
-395 DLPQVFKEIKSNSS
+395 DLPQVISAILSFEPRIDDMEISKDIVLEDSNISLAINNYKTVNMQSSFELIELNKVVQIESGKREKGGAKNKGIPSLGGQHITSKGEISFEKEKYVSEEFFKT
-409 GDFMKLVS
+409 MKKGILL
-417 KEEII
+417 
-422 ENKYSLQFS
+422 NKDVLIVKDGATTGKVGIYKNEFKNAA
-431 TYINEEI
+431 INEHVFILRANE
-438 ESSNYEVIKL
+438 N
-448 SEVVSLIRG
+448 LI
-457 VNFSKKDQLEEL
+457 
-469 TEEAIRVATT
+469 
-479 KAAQEHQVVE
+479 
-489 KDLYYI
+489 
-495 PKKLIKNEDK
+495 
-505 YLKDGDILISVSNS
+505 
-519 LHLVGRTTF
+519 
-528 IKDLKYDLSFG
+528 
-539 AFMSCIRVDPEVI
+539 
-552 LPEYLYRILNSENTK
+552 PEYLYYVLRSEE
-567 KFFRE
+567 FQRSLE
-572 NARTTTN
+572 NK
-579 ISNLP
+579 IQGIIP
-584 NEVIINLQIPLPP
+584 GINLKFAELLIPLPP
-597 LEKQQEIAG
+597 LEKQLEIVE

-618 RQVVENTKFAI
+618 RQVVENYRPNIEIHSDWELVSLEDIATKITDGTHA
-629 DFNTIQKFETLALSE
+629 TPKYVSE
-644 IAEVKGGKRVPKGDS
+644 GIPF
-659 LANSKTPYPYIRVSD
+659 LRVSD
-674 MKENYFDS
+674 ITKTSKEN
-682 SDIKYIE
+682 KYISKEEHTELIKRCHPE
-689 KDVYEKIK
+689 KGDILYSK
-697 NYTISSDDIY
+697 N
-707 ISVAGTIGKVGIV
+707 GTIGVAELVTREDEFSIFVSLCLIKPDKNKVNSNFLANILNSSFVYKQAMNLSKSGTVTNLHLVEIRKIKIPLP
-720 SKEFS
+720 SLEIQKEISSELQKEF
-725 GANLTENANKL
+725 E
-736 VIKDNNYSQKYLT
+736 
-749 YTLRSDF
+749 
-756 VQKQLILATMSV
+756 ILQSF
-768 AQPKLSIE
+768 KN
-776 RLKKIEIPIINKIMQ
+776 IINK
-791 EELVNEIETQINLIE
+791 NE
-806 ELNKII
+806 K
-812 SLNNNKI
+812 
-819 DNLINSLYTS
+819 LINNTISNLFS

>member
-10 INNLRDTLV
+10 INDLRDTLV

-81 DLYSTA
+81 ELYSTA

-167 VEIVDPNKDETVLDP
+167 VEIVDPKKDETVLDP

-197 VQSNSEKSSGDL
+197 VNSNSEKSSGDL
-209 LSAAERKKIMENIN
+209 LSATERKKIMENIN

-263 YFDVIL
+263 YYDVIL

-291 NKAEVLFVDYILTH
+291 NRAEVLFVDYILTH
-305 LKPNGR
+305 LKPKGR
-311 AGIIVPE
+311 AGIIVPD
-318 GIIFQS
+318 GIIF
-324 GKAYKELRKKL
+324 KTDNAYKELRKKL
-335 IENGLTGVVSLPA
+335 LQNGLVGVISLPS

-354 SGVKTSI
+354 APVKTSI
-361 LILDKSKN
+361 LIIDKN
-369 PESVYFAQIKQ
+369 KQ
-380 DGFSLSAQ
+380 NKDIYLTTVLNDGYSLGSQ
-388 RNPISQN
+388 RNPIELN
-395 DLPQVFKEIKSNSS
+395 DLPK
-409 GDFMKLVS
+409 
-417 KEEII
+417 
-422 ENKYSLQFS
+422 
-431 TYINEEI
+431 
-438 ESSNYEVIKL
+438 
-448 SEVVSLIRG
+448 
-457 VNFSKKDQLEEL
+457 
-469 TEEAIRVATT
+469 
-479 KAAQEHQVVE
+479 
-489 KDLYYI
+489 
-495 PKKLIKNEDK
+495 
-505 YLKDGDILISVSNS
+505 
-519 LHLVGRTTF
+519 
-528 IKDLKYDLSFG
+528 
-539 AFMSCIRVDPEVI
+539 
-552 LPEYLYRILNSENTK
+552 ILNSIKKQSTDENFYFVSKNEILENKEITFQLNQFIKQEKESSYNFVELKDLAEVNFGKRIVKKNTQGTK
-567 KFFRE
+567 YDVYGGGGKTFKTDEFNREDELIVSRFAMSQKCVRFIEGKFYLNDSGLSLKVRSDKV
-572 NARTTTN
+572 NQKYLNTILLN
-579 ISNLP
+579 IQDQIYSCGRGTAQKNL
-584 NEVIINLQIPLPP
+584 NIDQFYNIKIPLPP
-597 LEKQQEIAG
+597 LEKQQEIL
-606 EIEQYQK
+606 EEVEQYQK

-618 RQVVENTKFAI
+618 RQVVENYKPTFSTKKNSKDVEIGDLCSLSTGGTPKTSIKKYYNPGTIKWLVSGDIHATEIFDCEGRISELGMKESNAKFLPENSVLI
-629 DFNTIQKFETLALSE
+629 ALNGQGKTRGSVALLRTKATCNQSLVSIMPNNLEELLPEYLFLCLKNMYMEIRNLTGHKDRRGLNMPIIKKIKIPLVSIEAQKDIVENTFSE
-644 IAEVKGGKRVPKGDS
+644 IDS
-659 LANSKTPYPYIRVSD
+659 VRKLD
-674 MKENYFDS
+674 
-682 SDIKYIE
+682 DI
-689 KDVYEKIK
+689 
-697 NYTISSDDIY
+697 ISSKND
-707 ISVAGTIGKVGIV
+707 
-720 SKEFS
+720 
-725 GANLTENANKL
+725 
-736 VIKDNNYSQKYLT
+736 
-749 YTLRSDF
+749 
-756 VQKQLILATMSV
+756 
-768 AQPKLSIE
+768 
-776 RLKKIEIPIINKIMQ
+776 EIN
-791 EELVNEIETQINLIE
+791 
-806 ELNKII
+806 
-812 SLNNNKI
+812 
-819 DNLINSLYTS
+819 NLINSLYK